1 MLFRLLPVQGQ
12 MADQQLPLGHTDE
25 PATSVGHSQVG
36 LPMLLKVKFP
46 SSLTRQESVKDNAFG
61 GWQREATDILGG
73 RRQDSQG
80 SSFLPGKIRYGYYTP
95 YWKSH
100 HTLGRKVQGKVILKH
115 HQL

>member
-61 GWQREATDILGG
+61 GHGRERPQTFLEAEDRILKALV
-73 RRQDSQG
+73 SC
-80 SSFLPGKIRYGYYTP
+80 LA
-95 YWKSH
+95 KSGMAIIH
-100 HTLGRKVQGKVILKH
+100 HTGSLITH
-115 HQL
+115 